1 MGLLPLPT
9 ASQNAGYLTDGINQ
23 NKLRK
28 ELAATKKN
36 GFAETLTSASKP
48 SNPAS
53 LTKNYTQV
61 SSDSKEKD
69 KIDRTV
75 RHNTDLVFDGEDKH
89 VLNGLAK
96 AFRTM

>member
-1 MGLLPLPT
+1 MLLPASGEQPPKTPTDRRMGLLPLPT

-28 ELAATKKN
+28 ELAAAKKN
-36 GFAETLTSASKP
+36 GFAETVTSASNP

-53 LTKNYTQV
+53 LTKNHRQA

-69 KIDRTV
+69 KID
-75 RHNTDLVFDGEDKH
+75 
-89 VLNGLAK
+89 
-96 AFRTM
+96 